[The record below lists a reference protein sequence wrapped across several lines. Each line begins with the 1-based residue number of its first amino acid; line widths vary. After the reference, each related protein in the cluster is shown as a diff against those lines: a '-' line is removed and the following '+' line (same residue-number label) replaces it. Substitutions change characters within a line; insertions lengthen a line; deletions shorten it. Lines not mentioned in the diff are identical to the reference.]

1 MRLLCFDSGSGSRL
15 GVRIGDEIVDLS
27 VAAPAL
33 PRNMIALL
41 EAGPDALAAAR
52 QAAEAATARVPL
64 AVIRHRQPVEAPD
77 KNIGLGTNYLR
88 HNREMNPD
96 FKEPQFPGMFMRV
109 PSSTVAHNEPIVR
122 PRISDTLDYEGELA
136 FVIGRRGRH
145 IPVEYALDHVAGYM
159 CHNDGS
165 VREYNKVHLAI
176 TAGKNFDRT
185 GAFGPELVTP
195 DELPEGARGLRLVTR
210 VNGEVRQ
217 DENTAEMHWGV
228 AQLIHMM
235 SRMMELKPG
244 DILTTGT
251 PAGVGAGFKP
261 PRFLKPGDHV
271 DVEIEG
277 IGTLSNPVIEEADA
291 EATR

>member
-1 MRLLCFDSGSGSRL
+1 MRLLCFDAGAGPRV
-15 GVRIGDEIVDLS
+15 GIRIGDEIVDLS
-27 VAAPAL
+27 VAAPQL

-41 EAGPDALAAAR
+41 EAGPEALAVAGQASQAAR
-52 QAAEAATARVPL
+52 QRLPL
-64 AVIRHRQPVEAPD
+64 STIRHRQPVEAPD
-77 KNIGLGTNYLR
+77 KNIGLGNNYLR

-96 FKEPQFPGMFMRV
+96 FKEPEFPGMFMRV

-136 FVIGRRGRH
+136 LVIGRRGRH
-145 IPVEYALDHVAGYM
+145 IPLKHALDHVAGYM

-165 VREYNKVHLAI
+165 VREFNRVHLAI

-185 GAFGPELVTP
+185 GSFGPELVTP
-195 DELPEGARGLRLVTR
+195 EELPEGAHGLRIVTR
-210 VNGEVRQ
+210 VNDEVRQ
-217 DENTAEMHWGV
+217 NETTAEMHWGV
-228 AQLIHMM
+228 AELIHKM

-251 PAGVGAGFKP
+251 PSGVGAGFKP
-261 PRFLKPGDHV
+261 PRFLKPGDRV

-277 IGTLSNPVIEEADA
+277 IGTLSNPVIDEADA
-291 EATR
+291 EAQR